1 VGKEGQRDTK
11 KEEAKGVRGRSGQR
25 RIFDRSVVAV
35 LGLGALAIIVLSL
48 KRRATEDTN
57 REAHDA
63 TATERTAR
71 FREALEGHTQ
81 HDTGSSE
88 RVNGTPGSG
97 IESTHQEGATF
108 QERELVERAQE
119 ITRGSARSSE
129 KSEETAKTS
138 ETEQEVRR
146 YLEEVEYPASKDDL
160 VSAARS
166 NDVPEEFIKGLV
178 ALAIREYSDPEDVMM
193 ALDSHRGSGA

>member
-1 VGKEGQRDTK
+1 M
-11 KEEAKGVRGRSGQR
+11 RGRSGQR

-48 KRRATEDTN
+48 KRRATEDAN
-57 REAHDA
+57 REAYDA
-63 TATERTAR
+63 TATARTAR
-71 FREALEGHTQ
+71 FREALENQTQ
-81 HDTGSSE
+81 HDTGSSSE
-88 RVNGTPGSG
+88 RVNGTSRSG
-97 IESTHQEGATF
+97 AESVHQEGATF

-119 ITRGSARSSE
+119 ITRGSARSSD
-129 KSEETAKTS
+129 KSEETAKIS
-138 ETEQEVRR
+138 ETEQEVRS

-166 NDVPEEFIKGLV
+166 NDVPQEFIKGLV
-178 ALAIREYSDPEDVMM
+178 SLAIREYSDPKDVAM